1 MLFILHTSKTIQ
13 PQTEIKTKSFTIGGR
28 TRREVVGGEWG
39 NQWWGGVRV
48 CVYVRERWRD
58 RARAIVLFP
67 WVVILIYKTQA
78 PNKMWQQGKRVPKGY
93 TALQTHT
100 EREREGSVASS
111 TNSIH
116 WVYLPT
122 TPLHLDGAC
131 LCLPSV
137 VIIVVLAWGGTP
149 PANSVV
155 PSGCLHRSI
164 RKVRPVNQHTHTRPY
179 GIAAGGRAPL
189 WKALTHTSHKYTS
202 HTHFSRCTRRE
213 GQLELKCLWWRRV
226 DYFWE
231 GVFNVQCFEC
241 CVFLPFVQCIFC
253 LSLQLGISLNL

>member
-164 RKVRPVNQHTHTRPY
+164 RKVRPVNQHTHKGGWRLKHFLHTLLCLLD
-179 GIAAGGRAPL
+179 AAEGKGSWNWLFWNGEESMIFL
-189 WKALTHTSHKYTS
+189 WCVYLKMYSDQRLSVS
-202 HTHFSRCTRRE
+202 SFCSVHFLHR
-213 GQLELKCLWWRRV
+213 
-226 DYFWE
+226 
-231 GVFNVQCFEC
+231 
-241 CVFLPFVQCIFC
+241 
-253 LSLQLGISLNL
+253 LS